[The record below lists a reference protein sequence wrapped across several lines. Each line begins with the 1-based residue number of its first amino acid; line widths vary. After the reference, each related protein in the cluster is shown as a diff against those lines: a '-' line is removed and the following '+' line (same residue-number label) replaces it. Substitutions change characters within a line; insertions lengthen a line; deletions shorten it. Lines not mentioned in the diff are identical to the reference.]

1 MKNAIIFGRRMKD
14 RRKIL
19 GISRKDF
26 AKQIGVTYSTLSMY
40 ERGEKRI
47 NDYLKIK
54 IAKELN
60 LSLDYLMGIINSPL
74 PINKNT
80 RRIPLYTNLLDL

>member
-19 GISRKDF
+19 GISRKAF

-47 NDYLKIK
+47 NDNLKIK